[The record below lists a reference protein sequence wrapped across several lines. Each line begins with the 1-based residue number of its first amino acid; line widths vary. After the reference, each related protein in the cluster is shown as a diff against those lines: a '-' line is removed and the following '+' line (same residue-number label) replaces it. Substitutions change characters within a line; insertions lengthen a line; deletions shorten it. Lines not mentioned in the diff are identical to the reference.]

1 LPTTP
6 AKLGFPSLQREF
18 PMREAL
24 VLSALALALS
34 AQAAAEGPPRERL
47 SLSASASA
55 EVARDVLGISFST
68 TREGTEAAAVQAGL
82 KQALD
87 AALVEARKV
96 AKPGQV
102 DVQTGGFSLYPRN
115 DPKTGK
121 INGWQGSA
129 ELLVEGRDT
138 AVIAQLAGRIHSLTI
153 SRVGYSLSREAREKA
168 EGDISAQA
176 IARYRTKAA
185 EYARQFGYS
194 GYVVGEV
201 SINSDE
207 AAPRPMMV
215 KAMRMSAAMADE
227 ALPTEAGKATV
238 TVNVNGSVQLTK

>member
-1 LPTTP
+1 
-6 AKLGFPSLQREF
+6 
-18 PMREAL
+18 MRAAL
-24 VLSALALALS
+24 VLSSLALALS
-34 AQAAAEGPPRERL
+34 AHAAEGPPRERL

-55 EVARDVLGISFST
+55 EVTRDVLGISFST
-68 TREGTEAAAVQAGL
+68 TREGPEAAVVQTGL

-87 AALVEARKV
+87 VALAEARKV
-96 AKPGQV
+96 AKPSQV
-102 DVQTGGFSLYPRN
+102 DVQTGAFSLYPRN

-138 AVIAQLAGRIHSLTI
+138 AAIAQLAGRINSLTI
-153 SRVGYSLSREAREKA
+153 GRVGYSLSREAREKA
-168 EGDISAQA
+168 EGEITAQA
-176 IARYRTKAA
+176 IARYRARAA
-185 EYARQFGYS
+185 EYARQFGYG

-207 AAPRPMMV
+207 AAPRPMMM
-215 KAMRMSAAMADE
+215 KAMRMSVAGDE

-238 TVNVNGSVQLTK
+238 TVNVSGSVQLTRESTPR